1 MLYFAGGVY
10 LAAICVIRTW
20 SGVEQ
25 VRNYIRYKAQR
36 LAAAGVKPLVA
47 GATVAGDD
55 GFCELAA
62 VAEEQW
68 IFSGEAVLRSVVVDN
83 NQWESRRRSMH
94 TWQGWTGKA
103 ARFDIELGFWE
114 SPENIRL
121 LNSPAPARDIA
132 SGLAQSK
139 TIMDSGSRWC

>member
-1 MLYFAGGVY
+1 MAPGRGSDLLDAGD
-10 LAAICVIRTW
+10 A
-20 SGVEQ
+20 
-25 VRNYIRYKAQR
+25 
-36 LAAAGVKPLVA
+36 LVA

-68 IFSGEAVLRSVVVDN
+68 VLSGEAVPRSLVVDN
-83 NQWESRRRSMH
+83 DQWESRAALNAYLAGMDRAEFE
-94 TWQGWTGKA
+94 KA
-103 ARFDIELGFWE
+103 ARFDIELWFWE